1 MEVEVTYEF
10 NKRFYVTI
18 TNKET
23 GRVIE
28 VKSFPASILPAES
41 FEIAFYDAEEFAEEL
56 REVLMLPK
64 LFN

>member
-28 VKSFPASILPAES
+28 VKSFPASVTPEES

-56 REVLMLPK
+56 REVLGLP
-64 LFN
+64 